1 MRDSLSK
8 PMTSRP
14 APVAAALVALLLGGC
29 SLMPVYE
36 RPAAPVAEH
45 WPGLAAPQGASWTLE
60 CGFAPV
66 TIRGVHMNRINHTGS
81 GRMAGTRAGSGAGSP
96 SVVRLMA
103 SRGQAAR
110 QARQFPQPKR

>member
-45 WPGLAAPQGASWTLE
+45 WPGLAAPQGASAPVATLE
-60 CGFAPV
+60 SADALGIA
-66 TIRGVHMNRINHTGS
+66 IAAQLRAGGARGVDPV
-81 GRMAGTRAGSGAGSP
+81 AG
-96 SVVRLMA
+96 
-103 SRGQAAR
+103 
-110 QARQFPQPKR
+110 

>member
-36 RPAAPVAEH
+36 RPAAPVAMRERIVI
-45 WPGLAAPQGASWTLE
+45 ASGNDCARKNTQHRQ
-60 CGFAPV
+60 V
-66 TIRGVHMNRINHTGS
+66 NR
-81 GRMAGTRAGSGAGSP
+81 
-96 SVVRLMA
+96 
-103 SRGQAAR
+103 
-110 QARQFPQPKR
+110 